1 MHIKLHIKRLTVL
14 SLCLV
19 LSLLAACDQGDL
31 GGFSGLQANIIS
43 FTADPVSIRA
53 GESTTLR
60 WIVLGGDEDL
70 SITLTPGN
78 VDLSRSGSYQTK
90 PDKTTTYTLM
100 AGSAGKA
107 VTKEITV
114 NVVGDPPTPEP
125 PTPTPNQAP
134 VISDI
139 PDQTMILGD
148 MLTIPFTITDDDF
161 AGSQL
166 GISLVSDPN
175 GILPN
180 LARSRGQNGTYTLEL
195 TPLGVGTVKLLL
207 SIIDAEGLRDEV
219 QFAVTVQPRGDGSFD
234 PDYIGTFEFKP
245 AEVKLGQITSG
256 YLNLPDSVDC
266 SISVNGA
273 APYAV
278 DCVGEISFT
287 PRELGITKV
296 EINAFKASG
305 YHIFLTGEFAAVTS
319 SEATCENDNDI
330 ITFKDASFEKTI
342 KAALDS
348 DADVT
353 CRQMASLTKL
363 NIYNENSDSSS
374 PYGLIEDITDL
385 KYAVNLTELSLGNI
399 PVPIEPLAKL
409 SKLETIIFS
418 HYLPDDFAALS
429 ELANLTSLYA
439 YALPY
444 GELDMSVLND
454 VPSLESI
461 TLWGYKDGFPS
472 TILDLGG
479 IVALPNLVYL
489 DIDLVQLKNPQ
500 GLKTLTNLNSLN
512 LGYVV
517 DTDDKLVEIRFSNEV
532 VEIISELARLE
543 TLNLSGKPVNSIY
556 GEGPSEVKNFLPLA
570 NLKRLQSLTLNEGV
584 TNLSFI
590 TELSQLTNLDLS
602 ANQIGDISPLLDLPW
617 AASDATVD
625 ISFQNPRGDSD
636 IPLIPAA
643 QIEALS
649 KVVKVLYNES
659 DVDTSDPSV
668 PCEARLITI
677 YDDLLKETVYDTL
690 GLDEAD
696 DLICAE
702 LKRLTSLD
710 ASFGITGIG
719 EGIYSLSG
727 LEYATNLIKL
737 DLFSFGVR
745 DFEPLSRLTKL
756 EELTFGFGYSPS
768 FELLSGLPR
777 LRVLYLDS
785 TGKANLSGIEA
796 LTSLEKLSL
805 DLTDIEDISPLLE
818 LPWAGSNDYVSLQ
831 SVGDIPIEQ
840 IEALRQ
846 KVETVKWP

>member
-31 GGFSGLQANIIS
+31 GVFGGLQANIIS
-43 FTADPVSIRA
+43 FTADPVSIQA

-78 VDLSRSGSYQTK
+78 VDLSRSGSYQIE

-353 CRQMASLTKL
+353 CRQMASLTDL
-363 NIYNENSDSSS
+363 DISNGDFEWGP
-374 PYGLIEDITDL
+374 PYGVIEDISEL
-385 KYAVNLTELSLGNI
+385 KYAVNLRERVL
-399 PVPIEPLAKL
+399 KL
-409 SKLETIIFS
+409 FRRG
-418 HYLPDDFAALS
+418 H
-429 ELANLTSLYA
+429 
-439 YALPY
+439 
-444 GELDMSVLND
+444 
-454 VPSLESI
+454 
-461 TLWGYKDGFPS
+461 
-472 TILDLGG
+472 
-479 IVALPNLVYL
+479 
-489 DIDLVQLKNPQ
+489 
-500 GLKTLTNLNSLN
+500 
-512 LGYVV
+512 
-517 DTDDKLVEIRFSNEV
+517 
-532 VEIISELARLE
+532 
-543 TLNLSGKPVNSIY
+543 
-556 GEGPSEVKNFLPLA
+556 
-570 NLKRLQSLTLNEGV
+570 
-584 TNLSFI
+584 
-590 TELSQLTNLDLS
+590 
-602 ANQIGDISPLLDLPW
+602 LL
-617 AASDATVD
+617 
-625 ISFQNPRGDSD
+625 I
-636 IPLIPAA
+636 
-643 QIEALS
+643 
-649 KVVKVLYNES
+649 
-659 DVDTSDPSV
+659 
-668 PCEARLITI
+668 
-677 YDDLLKETVYDTL
+677 
-690 GLDEAD
+690 
-696 DLICAE
+696 
-702 LKRLTSLD
+702 
-710 ASFGITGIG
+710 
-719 EGIYSLSG
+719 
-727 LEYATNLIKL
+727 
-737 DLFSFGVR
+737 
-745 DFEPLSRLTKL
+745 SRLAQARV
-756 EELTFGFGYSPS
+756 
-768 FELLSGLPR
+768 SGAR
-777 LRVLYLDS
+777 R
-785 TGKANLSGIEA
+785 T
-796 LTSLEKLSL
+796 
-805 DLTDIEDISPLLE
+805 
-818 LPWAGSNDYVSLQ
+818 
-831 SVGDIPIEQ
+831 
-840 IEALRQ
+840 
-846 KVETVKWP
+846 